1 MRLRKNRLQVRAH
14 RSDFDVT
21 IACDLGKGATGYD
34 ADCDIGFGTRER
46 ECLHQHLSWRRQPL
60 FRIDHKKQQTRRV
73 RRSLGTIAQPVRADD
88 QRQAAAA
95 LHCNGLRLVTI
106 VWAAAGGQFSALSP

>member
-1 MRLRKNRLQVRAH
+1 
-14 RSDFDVT
+14 
-21 IACDLGKGATGYD
+21 
-34 ADCDIGFGTRER
+34 
-46 ECLHQHLSWRRQPL
+46 L

-73 RRSLGTIAQPVRADD
+73 RRSLGTIAQPVR
-88 QRQAAAA
+88 AAAA